1 MTIAAAIQTPYS
13 VLVPESKDTARWLER
28 SLNKLPTGIRRHVQ
42 RQWQKLRNR
51 DLSKEQDNS
60 GLELWQRESRREAQ
74 ANAFVRDFLAMIQD
88 CPLSLS
94 APDHEICHYAEAQAQ
109 VFCELNH
116 NRLTTGNIDQ
126 ILKRLDKLGITVEAE
141 TEEGIRKRVADP
153 HFWRRNIRKF
163 ITRKIE
169 SIGRQ
174 QLGLVH
180 RHSQLYCTNDSV
192 VRFLQ
197 QTARNQKTLE
207 QVLAVNQY
215 GQEFT
220 LFELMEKSTANPK
233 LRRAEL
239 MTRISGFEYIAVELG
254 HAGEF
259 ITLTCPSRFHPR
271 LARSGQRNPKFDGAA
286 PDEAAQYLQQV
297 WSRIQASLARAEI
310 KIYGFRVAE
319 PHHDG
324 TPHWHGLF
332 FMEKQHVARFRQI
345 VARHACRENREELG
359 LSYVLTQIEANA
371 LARIQQA
378 KIRTYATDKKQIPS
392 IATLQKKIKIEKSV
406 WDNPPP
412 HIWRDVSARIEFKAI
427 DWRRGTAAGYIAKY
441 IAKNI
446 DGITNTGDSVG
457 FDFETDGLNAKTTSI
472 RVRAWSHVWGIRQ
485 FQQIGGAPVTVWRE
499 LRRLEY
505 AQNNE
510 EQNTLLSAAF
520 AADKGDWAK
529 FCLLMGGVNK
539 RRKDQNLT
547 LLKKTQ
553 EELNRYGEPRADST
567 LGVVEKETGFFK
579 VTRDYQWQIKL
590 NGRVLGGEAAPNGL
604 VLGGEAAPWTC
615 VNNSTFLTMPKDQKP
630 SESIDWYEYDRKET
644 PFIKEC
650 QLRKKHQQSEKIDTQ
665 SILKVAEENAIRL
678 EHQSEVKIMIQNLE
692 KMLGIERTGIG
703 ILDLNNEKRNEIIPP
718 LARGLVYE
726 RKQLREGV
734 KPFNRG
740 ILSDIRAQRDKK
752 LNHGYSNY
760 HPTLEEA
767 ITTAMQEVQRMD
779 DALQDYLDRE
789 GF

>member
-1 MTIAAAIQTPYS
+1 MTLSIAIDAPFS
-13 VLVPESKDTARWLER
+13 VLIPECRDTARWLER

-51 DLSKEQDNS
+51 DVSKETDGS
-60 GLELWQRESRREAQ
+60 LELWQRESRREAQ
-74 ANAFVRDFLAMIQD
+74 ANAFVRDFLAMIED

-116 NRLTTGNIDQ
+116 NHLTTGNIDQ

-141 TEEGIRKRVADP
+141 TEEGLRARVADP
-153 HFWRRNIRKF
+153 LFWRRNIRKF

-180 RHSQLYCTNDSV
+180 RHSQLYCTDDSV

-197 QTARNQKTLE
+197 QTARNQKILE

-271 LARSGQRNPKFDGAA
+271 LARSGQRNPKFDGSA

-297 WSRIQASLARAEI
+297 WSRIQAGLARENI

-359 LSYVLTQIEANA
+359 LSYVLTKTEANA

-378 KIRTYATDKKQIPS
+378 KIRTYTTDKKQIPS
-392 IATLQKKIKIEKSV
+392 IATLQKRIKIEKSV
-406 WDNPPP
+406 WDNPPS
-412 HIWRDVSARIEFKAI
+412 HIWQDVSARIEFKAI
-427 DWRRGTAAGYIAKY
+427 DWKRGTAAGYIAKY

-446 DGITNTGDSVG
+446 DGMTNHDDPIG
-457 FDFETDGLNAKTTSI
+457 FDFETDGLNAKATSI

-539 RRKDQNLT
+539 RRKEQNLT

-590 NGRVLGGEAAPNGL
+590 NGKVLGGFT
-604 VLGGEAAPWTC
+604 APWTC
-615 VNNSTFLTMPKDQKP
+615 VNNSTFLTTPKNNEPVKTA
-630 SESIDWYEYDRKET
+630 ESIDWYEYDRKET

-650 QLRKKHQQSEKIDTQ
+650 QLREKHQQSEKIVTQ
-665 SILKVAEENAIRL
+665 SIIKAAEENAIKL

-692 KMLGIERTGIG
+692 KMLGIERAGIG
-703 ILDLNNEKRNEIIPP
+703 ALDLKRKDHREIIPP

-726 RKQLREGV
+726 RKQLKDGV

-740 ILSDIRAQRDKK
+740 ILTDIRAQRDKK
-752 LNHGYSNY
+752 LNHGYSNH

-767 ITTAMQEVQRMD
+767 IATAMQEVQRMD
-779 DALQDYLDRE
+779 DALQDYLERDI
-789 GF
+789 